1 MNDEA
6 RGVLWEGEVSGWK
19 MRVGVSE
26 EPSPPFANVRCARL
40 FVAASIKRF
49 AVLLRRMV
57 GSDAIGPPDR
67 RRLDSSVFDIAI
79 LSAFVVAGLV
89 VIYRQDFDPAT
100 PGVQSYQQP
109 SPRTTGQLQARL
121 ETKPGDAAPT
131 TVWLGGVRRP
141 KWQRVSTVVRDGAWQ
156 CARVEPS
163 GAVVVDLLCCEW
175 QPDHGSRGRFV
186 LVQRSSFGHV
196 PPGARRRALV
206 QECRE
211 RNGAKP
217 LPVALEELQPKEP
230 TP

>member
-1 MNDEA
+1 VTSR
-6 RGVLWEGEVSGWK
+6 RGRRVLAAVDVP
-19 MRVGVSE
+19 MAV
-26 EPSPPFANVRCARL
+26 FT
-40 FVAASIKRF
+40 VA
-49 AVLLRRMV
+49 
-57 GSDAIGPPDR
+57 
-67 RRLDSSVFDIAI
+67 
-79 LSAFVVAGLV
+79 VAGFLAAV
-89 VIYRQDFDPAT
+89 SLGTDHPA
-100 PGVQSYQQP
+100 SAR
-109 SPRTTGQLQARL
+109 STGQIQARL
-121 ETKPGDAAPT
+121 ETQPGDAAPT

-217 LPVALEELQPKEP
+217 LPVALEELQLNEEP